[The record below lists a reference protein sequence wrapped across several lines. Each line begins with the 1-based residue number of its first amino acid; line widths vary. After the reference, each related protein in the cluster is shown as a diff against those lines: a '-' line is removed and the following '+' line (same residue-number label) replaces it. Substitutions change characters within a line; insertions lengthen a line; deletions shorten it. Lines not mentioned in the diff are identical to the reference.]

1 MMFWRGQRF
10 ISDDENE
17 ISKMNNSIHIYY
29 QMRISF
35 SIRNGMV
42 YYYVYVA
49 VVFNFRF
56 VNKLFGCLY
65 VDVVTD
71 EYNFRFVNK
80 LFARVM
86 IGKLYSEIN
95 RFYSSACTTHPIFA
109 NFSESDSITTIC
121 VWWLTTLLFTMFSD
135 PVIRVM

>member
-1 MMFWRGQRF
+1 MKRIALHIRRWKWYKQNEQFNSVFITWWGYHSQLETAWFIIMFMWQLCS
-10 ISDDENE
+10 IS
-17 ISKMNNSIHIYY
+17 
-29 QMRISF
+29 
-35 SIRNGMV
+35 G
-42 YYYVYVA
+42 
-49 VVFNFRF
+49 F

-71 EYNFRFVNK
+71 AFNFRFVNK

-109 NFSESDSITTIC
+109 HFSESDSITTIC

>member
-1 MMFWRGQRF
+1 
-10 ISDDENE
+10 
-17 ISKMNNSIHIYY
+17 
-29 QMRISF
+29 MRISF

-71 EYNFRFVNK
+71 AFNFRFVNK

-109 NFSESDSITTIC
+109 HFSESDSITTIC
-121 VWWLTTLLFTMFSD
+121 V
-135 PVIRVM
+135 